1 MTTQLFIHTNATS
14 PTKALVRSLTAIVPV
29 KAPEIVIA
37 DNGIDVELYL
47 VAESGTIDPLSGD
60 ETLTVKLGVGTPL
73 ANPEP
78 PAILHTDWTAVDDH
92 WTATIDANTEEVA
105 VLLGDTGADVEST
118 LEVEL
123 TDSDGKRKTVLQVP
137 VTIRGQVIAV
147 DAPIPTETET
157 YYTDAETDAKFVQ
170 NRSLITGLTGG
181 GGTKLDGIA
190 TVGVA
195 AGALVAVMGDTVSH
209 YRLKAGTTAES
220 SPNVIRPDDYNAST
234 NAKYWLL
241 QSATPKDLTT
251 GIADIFEAFLTGPIV
266 EDDQATT
273 KLYVDTGDATGL
285 AAAAA
290 AQSTANAALPK
301 AGGTMTGAI
310 VLAADPAA
318 AMQPATKQYVDA
330 LASSSAAGL
339 DFKPSA
345 RAATT
350 ADITLSGAQ
359 TIDGVSVIAGDR
371 VLVKDQSTGADNGI
385 YVAASGAWARSTDAD
400 TSLEVTPGLFVAVE
414 EGTANA
420 DTAWILTTDA
430 TVTLGTTALTFTR
443 FKPALAAG
451 EVVDANVNAS
461 AAIQR
466 SKLASGTASHIV
478 INDGSG
484 VMSSESTLGATR
496 FPALTGDVTTPGG
509 SLATTIANDAV
520 TDTKIGNRTVDDT
533 AALGSDTGVLTA
545 ILSGIGNLIKG
556 ITGKSAWRT
565 APRTT
570 LENAVKLNGDTM
582 TGLLV
587 LSAGPATGLGAATKT
602 YVDTGDAANLP
613 LTGGTLSGAL
623 VGTSATLDQLILTQ
637 DTLTYSATT
646 DIDLNRKVGTLS
658 LTGNVTFTT
667 SNRAAGKSVTIRIIS
682 DGSTRNFTFP
692 SWVFVGTAPTSIAAG
707 KTAILTLTAFG
718 TADTDIVAAYA
729 VQA

>member
-14 PTKALVRSLTAIVPV
+14 PAKALVRSLTSLVPV
-29 KAPEIVIA
+29 RAPEIVIA
-37 DNGIDVELYL
+37 DNGIDLELWL
-47 VAESGTIDPLSGD
+47 VSESGEIDPVSGD
-60 ETLTVKLGVGTPL
+60 ATYTVKLGVGSPL

-78 PAILHTDWTAVDDH
+78 PAILHTDWTADTDH
-92 WTATIDANTEEVA
+92 WTATIDANTEGVA
-105 VLLGDTGADVEST
+105 DLLGDTAADVEST
-118 LEVEL
+118 LEIEL
-123 TDSDGKRKTVLQVP
+123 TDGDGKRTTILQVP

-170 NRSLITGLTGG
+170 NRSLLTGLTGG
-181 GGTKLDGIA
+181 GGTNLDGIVTA
-190 TVGVA
+190 GVPVGQ
-195 AGALVAVMGDTVSH
+195 LVAVMGDNVSL
-209 YRLKAGTTAES
+209 YRLKAGTNAES
-220 SPNVIRPDDYNAST
+220 SPNVIRPDDYAATT
-234 NAKYWLL
+234 NEKVWIL
-241 QSATPKDLTT
+241 QSATVKDFSA

-273 KLYVDTGDATGL
+273 KLYVDTADAVNA

-310 VLAADPAA
+310 ELAADPVS
-318 AMQPATKQYVDA
+318 AMQPATKQYADSIA
-330 LASSSAAGL
+330 AASAAGL
-339 DFKPSA
+339 DFKPSV

-350 ADITLSGAQ
+350 ANITLSGAQ
-359 TIDGVSVIAGDR
+359 TIDGVSVIAGNR

-400 TSLEVTPGLFVAVE
+400 ASAEVTPGLFVMVE

-420 DTAWILTTDA
+420 DTAWILTNDG
-430 TVTLGTTALTFTR
+430 TVTLGSTALTFTR

-451 EVVDANVNAS
+451 EVVDANVNAA
-461 AAIQR
+461 AAIAR
-466 SKLASGTASHIV
+466 TKLASGTAAHIV

-484 VMSSESTLGATR
+484 VMSSEATLGAAR

-520 TDTKIGNRTVDDT
+520 SDAKIGDRTIND
-533 AALGSDTGVLTA
+533 ALASPASTGPLTSL
-545 ILSGIGNLIKG
+545 LSWIGVIIKG
-556 ITGKSAWRT
+556 ITGKSSWLT

-582 TGLLV
+582 TG
-587 LSAGPATGLGAATKT
+587 
-602 YVDTGDAANLP
+602 
-613 LTGGTLSGAL
+613 AL
-623 VGTSATLDQLILTQ
+623 VGTTATFNQLVLPPT
-637 DTLTYSATT
+637 TLTYAGTT
-646 DIDLNRKVGTLS
+646 DIDLDAPAFRTLA

-667 SNRAAGKSVTIRIIS
+667 SNKAAGKSVTVKILADSSVR
-682 DGSTRNFTFP
+682 TFTFP
-692 SWVFVGTAPTSIAAG
+692 AWIFVGAAAPASIAAN
-707 KTAILTLTAFG
+707 KTAILTLTAFS
-718 TADTDIVAAYA
+718 TTDASIVAAYA
-729 VQA
+729 VEP